1 MVLNCGGGEDSWQ
14 SLGLQG
20 DPARSNW
27 FPILKE
33 ISPEYSLEELMLKLK
48 LQYFGH
54 LMWRTGWLEKILMLG
69 RIDGR
74 KRRGWDRMRWLD
86 GITNSMDM
94 SLSKLQELSLVYCSP
109 WSCKKS
115 DRSERLNWTYSY
127 RCYGEPI
134 VLSISFFSYNLRFE
148 SGIIFLI
155 EFPHKCSFTDSICEV
170 SLNTFL
176 LPYIFHELVVKGLIF
191 YWTADLV
198 IWYWA
203 LTIQTW

>member
-1 MVLNCGGGEDSWQ
+1 MGFPGGLVVENP
-14 SLGLQG
+14 
-20 DPARSNW
+20 PAKKIN
-27 FPILKE
+27 
-33 ISPEYSLEELMLKLK
+33 PENSLEELMLKLK